1 MLRNRFLTVRFSG
14 GAMRAFLFMLL
25 IAALL
30 YSDTAWS
37 MVVCNP
43 AGQTEDGL
51 YIDAV
56 LEQTGSRK
64 TGFPDTEKEN
74 IDAKGGDELAA
85 FNALFLSRGWGDGL
99 PLVPPTPERVAAMAA
114 GYDLPGDFAIATL
127 APMEG
132 VATVEKIAVNAVM
145 AGCDPRHMPLLVA
158 AVEAVSRPEF
168 DLRGMSTTTNPDA
181 VLMIVSGPIVRQM
194 GLNAGSG
201 TFGRGNR
208 ANASISRALHLIIQN
223 VGGSR
228 PGVTDMST
236 LGQPGEFV
244 MFLAENSDAS
254 PWPSWHTE
262 FGFAQER
269 NVVTV
274 ASVEGYSGIMGIGYS
289 RPEYLELIAQWLRGH
304 DRPYRSAIILVIA
317 QDTAKMLAREGW
329 TRDSIRARLRERAR
343 IPFEDWKRQYHAAV
357 EARRGVPQEVLSMTD
372 GQTLVPKPFFD
383 SMPIIVAG
391 GPGEKSMIMPCWAAG
406 RMVSE
411 EIRLPYNWK

>member
-1 MLRNRFLTVRFSG
+1 
-14 GAMRAFLFMLL
+14 MRAFHAVLL
-25 IAALL
+25 TAFLL
-30 YSDTAWS
+30 CPSSSYGL
-37 MVVCNP
+37 VVCNP
-43 AGQTEDGL
+43 AGQTEDGM

-56 LEQTGSRK
+56 LEQTSGGK
-64 TGFPDTEKEN
+64 TFFPRAEREE
-74 IDAKGGDELAA
+74 IRAEGDELAV
-85 FNALFLSRGWGDGL
+85 FNELFLSRGWGDGL
-99 PLVPPTPERVAAMAA
+99 PLIPPTPERVAAMVE
-114 GYDLPGDFAIATL
+114 GYDLPGDFAMATL

-145 AGCDPRHMPLLVA
+145 AGCEPRHMPLLVA

-168 DLRGMSTTTNPDA
+168 DLRGMATTTNPDA
-181 VLMIVSGPIVRQM
+181 VLMIVSGPIVKRM

-228 PGVTDMST
+228 PGITDMST

-244 MFLAENSDAS
+244 MFLAENIEAS

-262 FGFAQER
+262 FGFLPER

-274 ASVEGYSGIMGIGYS
+274 AAVEGYSGIMGIGYS
-289 RPEYLELIAQWLRGH
+289 RPEYLELVAQWLRGH
-304 DRPYRSAIILVIA
+304 DRPYRSAVILVIA

-329 TRDSIRARLRERAR
+329 TRESIRAHLRERAR
-343 IPFEDWKRQYHAAV
+343 VPFGDWIRQYHAAR
-357 EARRGVPQEVLSMTD
+357 EARRGVPEEVLSITD
-372 GQTLVPKPFFD
+372 EHAMIPKPFFD
-383 SMPIIVAG
+383 AMPIIVAG
-391 GPGEKSMIMPCWAAG
+391 GTGEKSMIMPCWAAG

-411 EIRLPYNWK
+411 EVRLPWDWK